1 MFIIPIIISIIV
13 FRSTVNRVVRAA
25 IPIIESIKDANNI
38 KVAGNYDPN
47 IEAGSYDT
55 MEITETK
62 KEQKIGIA
70 YFLVLLLIAF
80 TLIKK

>member
-1 MFIIPIIISIIV
+1 MFLIPIIISIVV

-25 IPIIESIKDANNI
+25 IPIIESIKDANDN
-38 KVAGNYDPN
+38 KVVGNYDPA
-47 IEAGSYDT
+47 IESGSYDT
-55 MEITETK
+55 FQITETK

-70 YFLVLLLIAF
+70 YFAVLLLIAF

>member
-1 MFIIPIIISIIV
+1 MFLIPIIISIVV
-13 FRSTVNRVVRAA
+13 FRSTVNRVVRTA

-38 KVAGNYDPN
+38 KVVGNYDPN
-47 IEAGSYDT
+47 IEIGSYDT

-70 YFLVLLLIAF
+70 YFAVLLLIAF
-80 TLIKK
+80 ALIKK

>member
-1 MFIIPIIISIIV
+1 MVIIPIIISIIV

-47 IEAGSYDT
+47 IEIGIYDT

-70 YFLVLLLIAF
+70 YFAVLLLIAF

>member
-13 FRSTVNRVVRAA
+13 FRSTVNRVVRVA

-47 IEAGSYDT
+47 IEGDINITSQV
-55 MEITETK
+55 TETK

-70 YFLVLLLIAF
+70 YFAVLLLIAF

>member
-1 MFIIPIIISIIV
+1 MEIIAIIISVIA
-13 FRSTVNRVVRAA
+13 FRSTVKRVVRAA

-38 KVAGNYDPN
+38 KVAGSYDPN
-47 IEAGSYDT
+47 IEIGSYDT
-55 MEITETK
+55 MEITEIK

-70 YFLVLLLIAF
+70 YFAVLLLIAF

>member
-1 MFIIPIIISIIV
+1 MFLIPIIISIVV

-25 IPIIESIKDANNI
+25 IPIIESIKDANDV
-38 KVAGNYDPN
+38 KVVGNYDPD
-47 IEAGSYDT
+47 IKIGSYDT

-70 YFLVLLLIAF
+70 YFAVLLLIAF
-80 TLIKK
+80 ALIKK